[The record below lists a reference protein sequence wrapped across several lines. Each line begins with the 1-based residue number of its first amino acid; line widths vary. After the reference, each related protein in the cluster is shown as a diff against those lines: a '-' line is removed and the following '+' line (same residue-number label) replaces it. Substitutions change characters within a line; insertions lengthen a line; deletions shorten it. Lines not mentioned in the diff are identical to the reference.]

1 MTVQLNFSGTFP
13 SMIPLARTFLTKCQR
28 LVHKDETWALVS
40 GLPRDYHTVVRVQH
54 LSLGR
59 LVTVGSTFQRCR
71 PLNSEPGAEYLEDI
85 SLYWSSIWPVDVS
98 GNDRCSVSTTVTCN
112 WWCLFLNVSSWRSSL
127 ALFDCSWFIFLLFIW
142 IPIPKLIILCQ

>member
-71 PLNSEPGAEYLEDI
+71 PLNSEPGAEYLENI
-85 SLYWSSIWPVDVS
+85 SLYWSSIWPVDDS
-98 GNDRCSVSTTVTCN
+98 GNDRCSVSTTVICN
-112 WWCLFLNVSSWRSSL
+112 WWCLFLNVRSWRSSL
-127 ALFDCSWFIFLLFIW
+127 ALFDCSWFIFLLFIL
-142 IPIPKLIILCQ
+142 IPTPKLIILCQ

>member
-1 MTVQLNFSGTFP
+1 MTVQLNSSGTFP
-13 SMIPLARTFLTKCQR
+13 SMIPLARTFLTKRQR

-59 LVTVGSTFQRCR
+59 LVTVGQLSNAAGEFRTRGGISGRHLSILIFDMTCR
-71 PLNSEPGAEYLEDI
+71 RFWQW
-85 SLYWSSIWPVDVS
+85 SLQL
-98 GNDRCSVSTTVTCN
+98 STTVTCN

-127 ALFDCSWFIFLLFIW
+127 ALFDCSWFIFFLFIF